1 MVFAAFELHVDVLM
15 AMRLNGSE
23 VEALLPPANAT
34 NVSAAG
40 ALVISAVLFRR
51 GPAAGSQRA
60 ARHPTL
66 GMCLYLTSKDLQ

>member
-23 VEALLPPANAT
+23 VEALLPPANAN

-40 ALVISAVLFRR
+40 ALVISAILFRR
-51 GPAAGSQRA
+51 GLAA
-60 ARHPTL
+60 
-66 GMCLYLTSKDLQ
+66 

>member
-1 MVFAAFELHVDVLM
+1 MVFAAFELRVDVLM

-51 GPAAGSQRA
+51 DSGGCSTGR
-60 ARHPTL
+60 
-66 GMCLYLTSKDLQ
+66 